1 MSALRKTVD
10 LQSVKTRNL
19 VVQNDDASYPPPF
32 SLLATDAKGLG
43 GTEWVQDISLNSIT
57 LLGDVSAGVLTYSDT
72 SGLLLNSVPFA
83 GGGSGSPGA
92 TGPAG
97 SIGATGPAGLLT
109 GLTSA
114 NAGSGIDIAG
124 TPLNPIISST
134 SSSTVSGGTVILNY
148 INNANTQMD
157 ENSFDPSK
165 NCIVMN
171 GYSTWIIYSTIDLS
185 SNPTVQEIVTQIVIP
200 YNSLPLAGGIGF
212 VLNNWSPLS
221 PLTLKLYYLNSSG
234 IYYSGLYLGL
244 QPKETFLIALV
255 QRPGYIVPFYTIATK
270 GTNTSAA

>member
-1 MSALRKTVD
+1 MN
-10 LQSVKTRNL
+10 SVTLFGNT
-19 VVQNDDASYPPPF
+19 
-32 SLLATDAKGLG
+32 AT
-43 GTEWVQDISLNSIT
+43 
-57 LLGDVSAGVLTYSDT
+57 GVLAYSDV

-83 GGGSGSPGA
+83 GGGSGSIGATGPAGSIGATGPAGSIGA

-114 NAGSGIDIAG
+114 NAGSGIDITG

-134 SSSTVSGGTVILNY
+134 SSSTVSGGTVTLNY
-148 INNANTQMD
+148 INNANTQTG

-171 GYSTWIIYSTIDLS
+171 GYSTWIIYSTIDLDP
-185 SNPTVQEIVTQIVIP
+185 NPTVQEIVTQIVIP
-200 YNSLPLAGGIGF
+200 YDSLPLAGGIGY
-212 VLNNWSPLS
+212 VLNNWSPRS
-221 PLTLKLYYLNSSG
+221 GLTLKLYYLNSSG

-244 QPKETFLIALV
+244 LPKETFLIALV
-255 QRPGYIVPFYTIATK
+255 QRPGYTVPFYTIATK

>member
-1 MSALRKTVD
+1 MSALRKSLD
-10 LQSVKTRNL
+10 LQSVKTRHI
-19 VVQNDDASYPPPF
+19 VMQNEDGSFPPAY
-32 SLLATDAKGLG
+32 SLIATDAKGLG
-43 GTEWVQDISLNSIT
+43 NTEWVQDISMNSVT
-57 LLGDVSAGVLTYSDT
+57 LFGNTATGVLAYSDV

-83 GGGSGSPGA
+83 GGGSGSIGA

-114 NAGSGIDIAG
+114 NAGSGIDITG

-134 SSSTVSGGTVILNY
+134 SSSTVSGGTVTLNY
-148 INNANTQMD
+148 INNANTQTG

-171 GYSTWIIYSTIDLS
+171 GYSTWIIYSTIDLDP
-185 SNPTVQEIVTQIVIP
+185 NPTVQEIVTQIVIP
-200 YNSLPLAGGIGF
+200 YDSLPLAGGIGY
-212 VLNNWSPLS
+212 VLNNWSPRS
-221 PLTLKLYYLNSSG
+221 GLTLKLYYLNSSG

-244 QPKETFLIALV
+244 LPKETFLIALV
-255 QRPGYIVPFYTIATK
+255 QRPGYTVPFYTIATK